1 MEPVLS
7 NTATGRPE
15 RVYAS
20 NGRSVRFYCCGPTVY
35 GPAHIGNFRTFLVQD
50 LFRRVC
56 EAAGL
61 AVTHVRNVTDVDDK
75 TIRESRAA
83 GESLA
88 DFAAKWR
95 ARFAEDCAALNL
107 LPPHHEPSAVDHVA
121 DQIAL
126 IGRLIEGGHAYRAD
140 DGSVY
145 FRVSSFDRYGE
156 LARIDRSALRRNAE
170 GRQNADDE
178 YSKDDVADF
187 ALWKAKKPEDGEN
200 HWESPWGPGR
210 PGWHIECSAM
220 SLAYLGDSI
229 DVHGGGI
236 DLAFP
241 HHENEIAQSECA
253 TGHRFV
259 RHWFHSAHLMV
270 EGEKMSKSLGNL
282 HVLAD
287 LTAEG
292 FHPAEIRWALLS
304 GHYRKTL
311 NFTRDAIHAARRA
324 LGRLEAALASCGA
337 GSADRPAPSGAGG
350 PPGELPGEWRLAWA
364 ALLDDLNV
372 PKATGH
378 LMKELARCE
387 KEAAGWDD
395 SERRRWT
402 AAARFILG
410 VLGID
415 LSAWAADRKAAEVDA
430 GPPEEIRRLAEERWA
445 AKREKDFATADRL
458 RDEVAAAGWRIKDTP
473 DGYEIEPAS
482 S

>member
-311 NFTRDAIHAARRA
+311 NFTRDAIHAAVY
-324 LGRLEAALASCGA
+324 
-337 GSADRPAPSGAGG
+337 RP
-350 PPGELPGEWRLAWA
+350 
-364 ALLDDLNV
+364 
-372 PKATGH
+372 
-378 LMKELARCE
+378 
-387 KEAAGWDD
+387 
-395 SERRRWT
+395 
-402 AAARFILG
+402 
-410 VLGID
+410 
-415 LSAWAADRKAAEVDA
+415 
-430 GPPEEIRRLAEERWA
+430 
-445 AKREKDFATADRL
+445 
-458 RDEVAAAGWRIKDTP
+458 
-473 DGYEIEPAS
+473 
-482 S
+482 